1 MREVTVGDVNIKYPD
16 EIGFAFNPCLVIAE
30 TEAGIDVMRLEVT
43 DGEETVQEQREGFG
57 EKCYVDFREYVQGF
71 FDTNEFGELE
81 YTEVEKTK
89 LGKGVNVQVSV
100 TDKEAVTTTFSFSV
114 FYIWGALRAGGQEKY
129 NEYRTMTWF
138 VGYPFSVG
146 VYAGGAAKV
155 LLSRDKVANKV
166 LEIPE
171 QGVWNVRIDD
181 ERARE
186 YIKVSDLTGTLEE
199 ATFDNTFDLTF
210 RLTSIGGEVTD
221 KVRVNVVRCSKKGV
235 YLRWVDRQGFFQYYL
250 FEIGNETRKV
260 SNEGEF
266 LRNNLLAYDMTYGFT
281 GGNGRQQTKAREDTI
296 QVCAPMIDEDTFES
310 LFDLTTSPLV
320 DMYLGTDEEDK
331 PRWLSVNIQAG
342 NYTKEKG
349 VSLRDFVC
357 NVVMPEMAIQ
367 KL

>member
-1 MREVTVGDVNIKYPD
+1 MRTATIGEVSIQYPD

-30 TEAGIDVMRLEVT
+30 TEDGIDLMRLEIT
-43 DGEETVQEQREGFG
+43 DGEETITEQRDGFG
-57 EKCYVDFREYVQGF
+57 EKCYIDFREYVQGF

-89 LGKGVNVQVSV
+89 LGKSVSV
-100 TDKEAVTTTFSFSV
+100 QIAITDKNELATNFSFDV

-129 NEYRTMTWF
+129 NGYRTMTWF

-146 VYAGGAAKV
+146 VYANAATSV
-155 LLSRDKVANKV
+155 LLSRDKVANKI
-166 LEIPE
+166 LEIPG

-181 ERARE
+181 ELAKR
-186 YIKVSDLTGTLEE
+186 YIKVSDVEGELRET
-199 ATFDNTFDLTF
+199 TFDESFDLTF
-210 RLTSIGGEVTD
+210 RMSLQGTLTE
-221 KVRVNVVRCSKKGV
+221 KVRVNVVRCDVSDGV

-250 FEIGNETRKV
+250 FEQGNETRKV
-260 SNEGEF
+260 TNEGEF

-281 GGNGRQQTKAREDTI
+281 GGNGRQQTKGREDTI
-296 QVCAPMIDEDTFES
+296 QICAPMIDEDTFES

-320 DMYLGTDEEDK
+320 DMYLGTDEYDK

-349 VSLRDFVC
+349 KSLRDFMC
-357 NVVMPEMAIQ
+357 NVVMPDMTIQ